1 MTFGERFL
9 TAPELFPVR
18 YSGER
23 WGEETFT
30 LDLPGGPYRVSGIT
44 AEQRA
49 ALAKRYAESSR
60 SDTARDDAALAI
72 VVFRAPESD
81 FREIDTR
88 GWEYSLDFD
97 GPAIAGMR
105 LMARIDADR
114 CALWTPANDR
124 EHFPGIFENVLRPLV
139 AQRLLAAGGLLV
151 HSAAV
156 LLGDRALVFAGPSG
170 SGKSTTARLALDA
183 KREVLS
189 DDLNA
194 IVRDGDRFL
203 VVPLPFT
210 GDLTR
215 AEVSTRSVPLRA
227 IVRLEKGEREAF
239 RAMSL
244 AEGVS
249 LLVRSAPY
257 VNRDEASAE
266 QLLDR
271 ATELARAAQLGVLT
285 FRRDGDIWPIL
296 DRSCP

>member
-1 MTFGERFL
+1 LTFGERFL

-18 YSGER
+18 HSGER
-23 WGEETFT
+23 WGDETFA
-30 LDLPGGPYRVSGIT
+30 LDLPGGPYRATGLAS
-44 AEQRA
+44 EQRA
-49 ALAKRYAESSR
+49 ALAERYTESQ
-60 SDTARDDAALAI
+60 RDDAAIDL

-81 FREIDTR
+81 FRPIDTR

-105 LMARIDADR
+105 LMARIDAER
-114 CALWTPANDR
+114 AAIWTPVADR
-124 EHFPGIFENVLRPLV
+124 EHFAGVFENVLRPLV
-139 AQRLLAAGGLLV
+139 AMRLLAAGGLLV

-156 LLGDRALVFAGPSG
+156 LLGERALLFAGPSG
-170 SGKSTTARLALDA
+170 SGKSTTARMALDA
-183 KREVLS
+183 NHEVLS

-194 IVRDGDRFL
+194 IVRDGERFM

-215 AEVSTRSVPLRA
+215 DELTTRSAPLRA
-227 IVRLEKGEREAF
+227 IVRLEKGSEESF

-244 AEGVS
+244 ADGVS
-249 LLVRSAPY
+249 LLVRSSPY
-257 VNRDEASAE
+257 VNRDAASAE
-266 QLLDR
+266 LLLDR

-285 FRRDGDIWPIL
+285 FRRDGDVWPIL

>member
-1 MTFGERFL
+1 MTFGQRFL

-18 YSGER
+18 HSGER
-23 WGEETFT
+23 WGEEAFA
-30 LDLPGGPYRVSGIT
+30 LDLPGGPYRVTGLA

-49 ALAKRYAESSR
+49 ALSDRYIESQ
-60 SDTARDDAALAI
+60 RDDAAIEI
-72 VVFRAPESD
+72 VIFRAPESD
-81 FREIDTR
+81 FHAIDTR

-114 CALWTPANDR
+114 AAIWTPAADR
-124 EHFPGIFENVLRPLV
+124 EHFPAVFENVLRPLV
-139 AQRLLAAGGLLV
+139 AARLLAAHGLLV

-156 LLGDRALVFAGPSG
+156 LLGDRALLFAGPSG

-183 KREVLS
+183 KQEVLS

-194 IVRDGDRFL
+194 IVRDGDRFV

-215 AEVSTRSVPLRA
+215 DQLTTRAAPLRA
-227 IVRLEKGEREAF
+227 IIRLEKGSEESF

-257 VNRDEASAE
+257 VNRDDASAE
-266 QLLDR
+266 LLLDR

-285 FRRDGDIWPIL
+285 FRRDGDVWPIL